1 MENEEELSPVEQE
14 QLKELVKE
22 YGSPNPEEKHNQ
34 HVFLSKVAEATDNTK
49 TGNLKDDELGYT
61 RFSLR
66 SYKEMELVARQLQLN
81 NTWADYFQ
89 AKGQILTATSLSR
102 AGFLTNLAVIQR
114 KQIED
119 MNLSNSAKPNS
130 GWFRKKDKSVTGGN

>member
-1 MENEEELSPVEQE
+1 MDEELTPTEQE
-14 QLKELVKE
+14 QLKELMKD

-34 HVFLSKVAEATDNTK
+34 HVFLSKVAEAIDNTK
-49 TGNLKDDELGYT
+49 TGFLKDEELGFT

-66 SYKEMELVARQLQLN
+66 SYKEMELAAKQLQLN

-102 AGFLTNLAVIQR
+102 NGFLTNLAVIQR

-130 GWFRKKDKSVTGGN
+130 GWFKRKDKSATGGTT

>member
-1 MENEEELSPVEQE
+1 MDEEELSPVEQE

-34 HVFLSKVAEATDNTK
+34 HVFLSKVANSDDTTK
-49 TGNLKDDELGYT
+49 TGFLKDEELGFT

-66 SYKEMELVARQLQLN
+66 SYKEMELASRNLQLN
-81 NTWADYFQ
+81 VTWADYFQ
-89 AKGQILTATSLSR
+89 KKGEILTATSLSR
-102 AGFLTNLAVIQR
+102 NGFLTNLAVIQR

-119 MNLSNSAKPNS
+119 MNAPIQKENK
-130 GWFRKKDKSVTGGN
+130 GWFQKKDKSATGGA